1 MPRLG
6 QRHIQACRR
15 KSRPLG
21 IRADRRG
28 ARPSWSLT
36 KRLETPCELSLGQAR
51 VEDDG
56 ELGDGG
62 EGSDSTA
69 TQAGAVVAVGS
80 GDAAQGVFRHRRRGN
95 PGRGVTL
102 SAGAAARD
110 AAPRR
115 RRTKSAFLRPRLE
128 IFRNVL
134 TSSRSSK
141 SSGPHVDLR
150 CE

>member
-28 ARPSWSLT
+28 ARPSRSLT

-95 PGRGVTL
+95 PGEGSPSRQG
-102 SAGAAARD
+102 RRHEMQRHD
-110 AAPRR
+110 AAEQSLHFYVRGW
-115 RRTKSAFLRPRLE
+115 KSFE
-128 IFRNVL
+128 TF
-134 TSSRSSK
+134 
-141 SSGPHVDLR
+141 
-150 CE
+150 